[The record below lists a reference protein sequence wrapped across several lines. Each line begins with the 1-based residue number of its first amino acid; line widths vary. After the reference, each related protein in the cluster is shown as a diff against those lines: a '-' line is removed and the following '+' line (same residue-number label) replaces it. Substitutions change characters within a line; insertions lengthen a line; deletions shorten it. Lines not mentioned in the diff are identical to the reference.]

1 MIRKQM
7 AQALNEVLN
16 YAFNWNEF
24 TIKQILFSG
33 ILTLLFARSLLAAM
47 TNIIWNGIAYIKKIV
62 QQGREQETYEG
73 FMSFGTLFRHRH
85 P

>member
-7 AQALNEVLN
+7 AQALNEMLN

-33 ILTLLFARSLLAAM
+33 MLTLLFVRSLLAAM
-47 TNIIWNGIAYIKKIV
+47 TNIIWNGIACIKKTL
-62 QQGREQETYEG
+62 QQAREQETHEG